1 MEFADDQDDDWNL
14 SAEELD
20 SLERDAFQKL
30 AQQRINSASTCS
42 SSSSY
47 SYNHQQSLTTT
58 NNNRN
63 AFETSI
69 PNSLSNQVAPLSPGV
84 RLLPTSS
91 VDVKINPENLDP
103 LVHRAFAA
111 VSAVP
116 DIRGNIVIMCCQYT
130 GAPSSLIRGQFV
142 PI

>member
-69 PNSLSNQVAPLSPGV
+69 PNSLSNQVKFPFLS
-84 RLLPTSS
+84 
-91 VDVKINPENLDP
+91 
-103 LVHRAFAA
+103 AQ
-111 VSAVP
+111 VSRVSNA
-116 DIRGNIVIMCCQYT
+116 
-130 GAPSSLIRGQFV
+130 
-142 PI
+142 